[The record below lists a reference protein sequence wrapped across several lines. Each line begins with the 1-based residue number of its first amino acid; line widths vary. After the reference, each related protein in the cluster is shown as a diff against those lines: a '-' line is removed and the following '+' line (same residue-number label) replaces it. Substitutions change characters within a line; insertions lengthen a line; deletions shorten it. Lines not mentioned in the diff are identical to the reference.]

1 MDTQRLFVG
10 VDGGGTKTLALLA
23 NEQGELLGRGQGGTA
38 NYQSAGEE
46 AALAAIERA
55 VDAAFTAAGI
65 PPRPPDALCLGL
77 AGVDRPD
84 DRALFERWLAEHMPQ
99 ATGVVVNDA
108 DLLLAAGTPE
118 GWGVAVICGTGA
130 IAVGRRAD
138 GVGDR
143 ADGWGYLLGDA
154 GSGYAIGRATLRA
167 VMRAADG
174 RGPAT
179 SLTET
184 VLAHWGLAIPDD
196 LIDRVYRKP
205 LAPKD
210 VARLAVLA
218 EQAAQAGDTVAL
230 ALIEKAGR
238 DLAESAAT
246 VVRKLALPTPTPCAL
261 AGGAILHGATIR
273 SAFLLA
279 AEAAGLRLEPVQLVT
294 EPAQGAVRLA
304 LRAAK
309 AAGLLV

>member
-1 MDTQRLFVG
+1 MDTRRLFVG

-23 NEQGELLGRGQGGTA
+23 DEQGELLGRGQAGTA
-38 NYQSAGEE
+38 NYQTAGEE

-55 VDAAFTAAGI
+55 VADAFAHAGI
-65 PPRPPDALCLGL
+65 PLRPPDAICLGL

-84 DRALFERWLAEHMPQ
+84 DRVLFEGWLAERMPH
-99 ATGVVVNDA
+99 AAGVVVNDA

-138 GVGDR
+138 GRGDR
-143 ADGWGYLLGDA
+143 ADGWGPLLGDA
-154 GSGYAIGRATLRA
+154 GSGYAMGRATLRA

-174 RGPAT
+174 RGLAT
-179 SLTET
+179 SLTEM
-184 VLAHWGLAIPDD
+184 VLAHWKLAAPEA
-196 LIDRVYRKP
+196 LIDRVYRRP
-205 LAPKD
+205 LAPRD

-218 EQAAQAGDTVAL
+218 EQAAQAGDAVAL
-230 ALIEKAGR
+230 HVVDEAGR
-238 DLAESAAT
+238 ALAESAAT

-261 AGGAILHGATIR
+261 AGGAILYGITIR
-273 SAFLLA
+273 RAFLAA
-279 AEAAGLRLEPVQLVT
+279 AEAARLRLEPVQLVT

-309 AAGLLV
+309 AAGLLA